1 MKCNLEKCSKTIT
14 NTYNCNK
21 CDKMF
26 CSNTCMI
33 DHVFKSHQTTQDTG
47 KKSNFTIKKQTTI
60 KSPFIHQGEFLKEI
74 ENDPYYDYENFEY
87 VMDLKT
93 GKKKLIGAGA
103 FGEVFL
109 TKNKLDNKYQC
120 ASSHEVA
127 VEKSLKIQKLIFE
140 SSILSESISFFK
152 KYSINSARIV
162 IDKIGI
168 VSINLSAHLLPAPI
182 HRLTG

>member
-1 MKCNLEKCSKTIT
+1 
-14 NTYNCNK
+14 
-21 CDKMF
+21 
-26 CSNTCMI
+26 MI

-109 TKNKLDNKYQC
+109 TKNKLDNKLF
-120 ASSHEVA
+120 A
-127 VEKSLKIQKLIFE
+127 VKHVSKLKVKETGSQLEYIYREINIHRRLIHNNIIRLYNYVE
-140 SSILSESISFFK
+140 TTDSFFLVN
-152 KYSINSARIV
+152 IFN
-162 IDKIGI
+162 DNLNKII
-168 VSINLSAHLLPAPI
+168 
-182 HRLTG
+182 